1 MQQLVRQVK
10 ELTGLHYLRHLPE
23 PHHVPPGLAHPGEPE
38 PVELPGLGPETVR
51 VGHGVVRVGEPGGRG
66 QGHGHSGGGAD
77 CWDRHWV

>member
-23 PHHVPPGLAHPGEPE
+23 PHHVPPGLAHPGEAE

-51 VGHGVVRVGEPGGRG
+51 V
-66 QGHGHSGGGAD
+66 
-77 CWDRHWV
+77 